1 MGKVSDQQGNTGKPT
16 WGSLKRSLIE
26 LEKKELLGLIRD
38 LYSASKENKAFLH
51 ARFSLGSDVLT
62 PYKSIIRRWMCPDVM
77 RNQDYS
83 VSKAKKAISDYRR
96 AIGSPVGM
104 AELTVFYC
112 ESCADFLDYCGIDD
126 EGYFDAWVRMYEQ
139 ALKSIRQLEENQQE
153 GFVERLEHVRF
164 RESCSWDPFVAS
176 AMDSLMEKYRFDETG

>member
-1 MGKVSDQQGNTGKPT
+1 
-16 WGSLKRSLIE
+16 
-26 LEKKELLGLIRD
+26 
-38 LYSASKENKAFLH
+38 
-51 ARFSLGSDVLT
+51 
-62 PYKSIIRRWMCPDVM
+62 MCPDVM

-96 AIGSPVGM
+96 AIGKPVGM

-139 ALKSIRQLEENQQE
+139 ALKSIRQLEEDQQE
-153 GFVERLEHVRF
+153 DFVERLEHVRF
-164 RESCSWDPFVAS
+164 RESCSWDPFVAG
-176 AMDSLMEKYRFDETG
+176 AMDSLMEKYRFDEKG